1 MKKLQ
6 ILLLAFVTTISFSS
20 CSDDEGFT
28 FIAQEDPDGI
38 SFVNSTSANYVLRA
52 NNSQGLGER
61 FVWNAPDFDVP
72 TTIRYELQGS
82 ADPTFENFDVVGP
95 DIAETNYAVTV
106 GQMISLAEDAGLDND
121 PSTEAPNTG
130 TIYFRVMAYAGTN
143 TNNNVVQTSEPIA
156 INVELFEGEG
166 EEEPALP
173 NFFLVGD
180 ATAAGWSENNNNTP
194 LFRDGEN
201 ENIFYYTG
209 RFAGGAAV
217 EGFKLLESLGS
228 WQPQWGV
235 TDDVLTNS
243 DILGGDPGAFKV
255 AADAYYTFTMDVEAM
270 TYSFEPYDASGAATY
285 ASIGVIGDATADAW
299 DADQDMTKSSFDPH
313 IWYVKGIELGE
324 GEMKFR
330 ADDAWDV
337 NWGGNTAMSGQATV
351 DGPNFPVTAGT
362 YDIWFNDITGRYLL
376 IKR

>member
-1 MKKLQ
+1 MKKLR
-6 ILLLAFVTTISFSS
+6 ILLLAFVATISLNS

-28 FIAQEDPDGI
+28 FIAQEDPEGI

-61 FVWNAPDFDVP
+61 FVWNAPNFDVP
-72 TTIRYELQGS
+72 TTIRYELHGS
-82 ADPTFENFDVVGP
+82 GDSTFENFDVVGP
-95 DIAETNYAVTV
+95 DITETNYAVTV
-106 GQMISLAEDAGLDND
+106 GQMIALAEDAGLDND
-121 PSTEAPNTG
+121 PETDAPNTG

-156 INVELFEGEG
+156 INVELFEATD

-173 NFFLVGD
+173 NFYLVGD
-180 ATAAGWSENNNNTP
+180 ATAAGWEANNNNTP
-194 LFRDGEN
+194 LFRDGTN
-201 ENIFYYTG
+201 QDIYHFTG
-209 RFAGGAAV
+209 RFKGGAAV
-217 EGFKLLESLGS
+217 EGFKLLETLGN
-228 WQPQWGV
+228 WQPQWGIK
-235 TDDVLTNS
+235 DGALTNS
-243 DILGGDPGAFKV
+243 TILGGDPDAFKV
-255 AADAYYTFTMDVEAM
+255 AADAYYTFTLNVDAM
-270 TYSFEPYDASGAATY
+270 TYTFEPFDASGATTY

-313 IWYVKGIELGE
+313 IWYLKGIELGD

-330 ADDAWDV
+330 ANDAWDV

-351 DGPNFPVTAGT
+351 DGPNLPVTAGT